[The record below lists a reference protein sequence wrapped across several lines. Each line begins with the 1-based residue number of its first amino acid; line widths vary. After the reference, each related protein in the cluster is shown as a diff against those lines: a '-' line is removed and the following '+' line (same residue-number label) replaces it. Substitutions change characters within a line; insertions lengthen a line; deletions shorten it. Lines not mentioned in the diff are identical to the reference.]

1 MFLSTAAATRKD
13 YRLALFVCAVL
24 AAAFLLTAPWAGRQL
39 PAQPTFVPIYNA
51 AVIVLDLIT
60 ALLLYAQFRQLK
72 RRSCLALACG
82 YLFTPPVMAAH
93 TLSFPEAF
101 GPGTLFGGEQTTAWL
116 WMGWHG
122 LFPFFAAAYALLL
135 RREEREGAEG
145 EHVGKG
151 AAASA
156 VFGTLALAAVVIL
169 LTTAGERWLPE
180 LMLGSSYK
188 SQFTRLILSAGWLS
202 HLATLALLVWA
213 TRLRRLL
220 DIWVG
225 VTLAALVCD
234 LALSAILVTGR
245 YQLGFYMGRVY
256 GLLGAVFVLAVL
268 LREAVALYGDAVRA
282 AASLRESEEKYRA
295 VFNSINEGFS
305 LLDIQFDERGEAYDI
320 IIRDANPAQD
330 RIDGVRALVGK
341 RVRELFPD
349 LEQKWI
355 DRYANVARTGEP
367 EHFEDWS
374 EVTQRW
380 YEVDASRVGG
390 EGSSLVAIVYNDV
403 TERKR
408 GEEALRTNEERL
420 RRANE
425 ELEERV
431 LERTEE
437 LEELARN
444 LLREVKERAAAE
456 TRVKNLLRQLVTV
469 QEEERRRIA
478 RELHDTLGQQ
488 LAALRMSI
496 EVLKVKSGGDGL
508 REDTER
514 MQSIFDQLNSDVDFL
529 AWELRPVAL
538 DHLGLDAAL
547 RSFVRDWSEHFRVA
561 ADYHGFG
568 PDAPR
573 LPSEVETNLYRI
585 LQEALQN
592 VHKHAG
598 ATRVS
603 VLLERR
609 DGRVVLIVEDDGR
622 GFDPEAEA
630 AENGERGM
638 GVTNMRER
646 ASLLGGSLEVES
658 ASGAGTTLFV
668 RVPVRPQ
675 EKGSH
680 AG

>member
-1 MFLSTAAATRKD
+1 MADVESAQEFRQRLGEPAFLSTAAATRKD
-13 YRLALFVCAVL
+13 YRLALLVCAVL
-24 AAAFLLTAPWAGRQL
+24 VSAFLLTAPWAGRPL
-39 PAQPTFVPIYNA
+39 PAQPAFAPIYDA
-51 AVIVLDLIT
+51 AVIALDLIT
-60 ALLLYAQFRQLK
+60 ALLLYAQFRQL
-72 RRSCLALACG
+72 RRLSCLALACG

-93 TLSFPEAF
+93 ALSFPDAF

-122 LFPFFAAAYALLL
+122 LFPFFAAAYALLV
-135 RREEREGAEG
+135 RRDERGGAERER
-145 EHVGKG
+145 VGKG
-151 AAASA
+151 TTFAA

-169 LTTAGERWLPE
+169 LTTAGEESLPE

-188 SQFTRLILSAGWLS
+188 SQSTRLILSAGWLG
-202 HLATLALLVWA
+202 HLAALALLVWA

-220 DIWVG
+220 DLWVG
-225 VTLAALVCD
+225 VTLVALVSD
-234 LALSAILVTGR
+234 LALSAILITGR

-268 LREAVALYGDAVRA
+268 LREATALYGDAARS
-282 AASLRESEEKYRA
+282 AASLRESEE
-295 VFNSINEGFS
+295 S
-305 LLDIQFDERGEAYDI
+305 
-320 IIRDANPAQD
+320 
-330 RIDGVRALVGK
+330 
-341 RVRELFPD
+341 
-349 LEQKWI
+349 
-355 DRYANVARTGEP
+355 
-367 EHFEDWS
+367 
-374 EVTQRW
+374 
-380 YEVDASRVGG
+380 
-390 EGSSLVAIVYNDV
+390 
-403 TERKR
+403 
-408 GEEALRTNEERL
+408 L
-420 RRANE
+420 RRLNE

-431 LERTEE
+431 LERTTE
-437 LEELARN
+437 LEELARH

-456 TRVKNLLRQLVTV
+456 ERVKGLLRQLVTV

-496 EVLKVKSGGDGL
+496 EVVKLKSGGDGL

-514 MQSIFDQLNSDVDFL
+514 MQSIFDRLNSDVDFL
-529 AWELRPVAL
+529 AWELRPAAL

-568 PDAPR
+568 PDAAR

-592 VHKHAG
+592 VHKHAE
-598 ATRVS
+598 AKRVS
-603 VLLERR
+603 LLLERS

-646 ASLLGGSLEVES
+646 AALLGGSLEVES
-658 ASGAGTTLFV
+658 APGAGTTLFV

-675 EKGSH
+675 QKESR